1 MIDDDRVNEIA
12 MASEIK
18 ASAVMPSATPT
29 EAELEDWRR
38 LPRDEQL
45 RRLREVLAN
54 GDAAAASDTPMD
66 EILSEAR
73 HRADQRRG

>member
-1 MIDDDRVNEIA
+1 
-12 MASEIK
+12 MASEVK

-29 EAELEDWRR
+29 EAEAQEWRH

-54 GDAAAASDTPMD
+54 AEGATASEATMD
-66 EILSEAR
+66 EILTEAR
-73 HRADQRRG
+73 RRADQRRG